1 MSQLLPAASNGPM
14 SPATLHWLARAGLCL
29 AYVYSGVS
37 KLLDFQGA
45 MAEQTHF
52 GLSPPALF
60 ASATIATQL
69 GGSFLVLMTRG
80 TPAALGAVLLGVF
93 TLVATLIGHQFWR
106 RSGLECAADLN
117 SFLEHFGLIAGFAL
131 IAMLET
137 SRNA

>member
-52 GLSPPALF
+52 GLSLPALF

-69 GGSFLVLMTRG
+69 GGSFLGCFAPVHDSSA
-80 TPAALGAVLLGVF
+80 PKAV
-93 TLVATLIGHQFWR
+93 IR
-106 RSGLECAADLN
+106 CE
-117 SFLEHFGLIAGFAL
+117 FLA
-131 IAMLET
+131 
-137 SRNA
+137 S

>member
-60 ASATIATQL
+60 
-69 GGSFLVLMTRG
+69 GH
-80 TPAALGAVLLGVF
+80 
-93 TLVATLIGHQFWR
+93 VA
-106 RSGLECAADLN
+106 E
-117 SFLEHFGLIAGFAL
+117 
-131 IAMLET
+131 
-137 SRNA
+137 